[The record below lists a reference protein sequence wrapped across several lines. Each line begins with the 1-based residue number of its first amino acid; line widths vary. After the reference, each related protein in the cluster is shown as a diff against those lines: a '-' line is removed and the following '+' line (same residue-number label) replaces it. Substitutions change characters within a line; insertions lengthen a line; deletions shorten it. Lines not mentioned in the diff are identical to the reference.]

1 MLVVW
6 LTNDIAEMIKGMIC
20 MLQLHV
26 TRCFQCDYGI
36 SNRFPK
42 ESRRW
47 PPDEAIWSGYRIST
61 KMGLTPPSRPTK
73 TFSHHFLQKVLFE

>member
-61 KMGLTPPSRPTK
+61 KNGIDSTK
-73 TFSHHFLQKVLFE
+73 QTNKNLFTSFSPEGFI